1 MVPLGLRMP
10 IWKIN
15 FCSSVLRLAELPKCK
30 ERRQNSHIFFRMF
43 REIKNIGAKV
53 IYTRHFSLPRRGGGV
68 CPVFF
73 AFLAGFSD
81 FCDSFFFFDKI
92 RGGGGGPPGLFP
104 QIRHCGHRKNE
115 SAFQVVLRNSWRYTF
130 LVLWVLPLATRLLKT
145 CRYIEVSVW
154 WLTRI

>member
-1 MVPLGLRMP
+1 MVPLGLRVP

-15 FCSSVLRLAELPKCK
+15 FCSSVLQLSELPKCK
-30 ERRQNSHIFFRMF
+30 ERRQTAISFFECLGRLKTLAPKSF
-43 REIKNIGAKV
+43 TLDTLV
-53 IYTRHFSLPRRGGGV
+53 SLEEGGGVCV

-104 QIRHCGHRKNE
+104 QISHCGHRKNE

-130 LVLWVLPLATRLLKT
+130 LVLWVLPLRL
-145 CRYIEVSVW
+145 VS
-154 WLTRI
+154 